1 MMELLKRFEEDS
13 LDDSELI
20 NELAN
25 DEEDEDFASRF
36 GDLDLGKQYFTPQMV
51 PTTSNFEYSITRK
64 YIA

>member
-25 DEEDEDFASRF
+25 DEDDDDFASRF
-36 GDLDLGKQYFTPQMV
+36 GDLDLGKIHA
-51 PTTSNFEYSITRK
+51 SNSSNYV
-64 YIA
+64 

>member
-25 DEEDEDFASRF
+25 DEEDDDFASRF
-36 GDLDLGKQYFTPQMV
+36 GDLDLGKQYFTPRMV
-51 PTTSNFEYSITRK
+51 PTTSDFEYSVARK